1 MDTMRRLKMTSSF
14 SVWCIFVLLFHVANY
29 CHSVCVCVNLFFTCS
44 VFVFFQLSIN
54 GDKEFLDNGHK
65 VNPYNLSPV
74 IAVAVKQSE
83 ASQEAG
89 PLPVKVDLN
98 KTCV

>member
-1 MDTMRRLKMTSSF
+1 MFYSPMEANLSGFKNLQDFLTW
-14 SVWCIFVLLFHVANY
+14 SVPV
-29 CHSVCVCVNLFFTCS
+29 S
-44 VFVFFQLSIN
+44 FQLSIN
-54 GDKEFLDNGHK
+54 GDKEFLDNAHK
-65 VNPYNLSPV
+65 VNPYHLSPV

-83 ASQEAG
+83 ESQEAG

>member
-1 MDTMRRLKMTSSF
+1 MTSF
-14 SVWCIFVLLFHVANY
+14 VCVLLV
-29 CHSVCVCVNLFFTCS
+29 S
-44 VFVFFQLSIN
+44 QLSIN
-54 GDKEFLDNGHK
+54 GDKEFLDNVHK
-65 VNPYNLSPV
+65 VHPYPLSPM
-74 IAVAVKQSE
+74 IAVSVKPSE